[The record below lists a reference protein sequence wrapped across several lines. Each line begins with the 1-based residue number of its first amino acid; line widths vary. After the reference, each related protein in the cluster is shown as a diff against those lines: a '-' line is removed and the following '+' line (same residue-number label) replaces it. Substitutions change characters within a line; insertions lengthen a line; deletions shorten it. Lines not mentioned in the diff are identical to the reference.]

1 MHRSRMQAYLRGT
14 RVAVR
19 HVAAFRKAG
28 RTAEEIIRTG
38 LGHLQ
43 PASIYEAIAYYYDHQ
58 AEIDAE
64 LDAQSEQAVH
74 QQLRNLLS
82 PEQYTQLTG
91 RAA

>member
-1 MHRSRMQAYLRGT
+1 MQPYLRST

-19 HVAAFRKAG
+19 RVAALLKAG
-28 RTAEEIIRTG
+28 RTAEEIIRIG
-38 LGHLQ
+38 LPHLQ

-64 LDAQSEQAVH
+64 LDAQSEQAIH

-82 PEQYTQLTG
+82 PEQYTRLTG